1 MAKSPKTE
9 KDDQPEVDPKE
20 GDAILRRML
29 RTAPKQ
35 HKDMVKERRGS
46 AGKPKRG
53 KK

>member
-1 MAKSPKTE
+1 MAKSPK

-35 HKDMVKERRGS
+35 HKEMVKERRKGAS
-46 AGKPKRG
+46 SSRSKKQGK
-53 KK
+53 